1 MSFEAVPLEPRTVLW
16 EGELSLRTDLAA
28 EGTKGVLHRTLS
40 RSDLEGALPAVTIGK
55 PEVLRS
61 VSGIPAPSGFERIG
75 RFDFYLVR
83 LWCSFR
89 PESDFSFDRAHFKV
103 ALSPSD
109 GEAALIA
116 HDMYPNE
123 VLYEVERNVNV
134 SLSPE
139 LTFSEV
145 GGKLGGLQYGFSYT
159 ELQPEIQAAGQR
171 QSDPS
176 WTFSRTKGHELAGGK
191 AVHMVVAAPAEAPE
205 GNATLD
211 LIAFVRKPNKIPLP
225 MGLLEKRGP
234 VAGKPLTVRLW

>member
-1 MSFEAVPLEPRTVLW
+1 
-16 EGELSLRTDLAA
+16 
-28 EGTKGVLHRTLS
+28 
-40 RSDLEGALPAVTIGK
+40 
-55 PEVLRS
+55 
-61 VSGIPAPSGFERIG
+61 
-75 RFDFYLVR
+75 
-83 LWCSFR
+83 
-89 PESDFSFDRAHFKV
+89 
-103 ALSPSD
+103 
-109 GEAALIA
+109 
-116 HDMYPNE
+116 MYPNE